1 MKTKFFYLFLIFIF
15 SMATSCQ
22 STGVSNRR
30 FFKGFSYKP
39 RPSSRSSTRINPY
52 SAGFIV
58 MGGQG
63 RMGNSLIDAE
73 NRDMNHM
80 PVQIFFGFRV
90 SKFRFALN
98 AEYSKV
104 SQSTDPLEVGNTNI
118 AGTGLAIGP
127 RLEYYDGLQSFG
139 VFYRASDSYRLDRP
153 DINNE
158 QHEYKSSSGVGV
170 QYTRRFAGRLGIVI
184 DYTKETFTES
194 LNTKNIN
201 WDRIG
206 IGLIYS
212 NFNKQRGRFGGWY

>member
-1 MKTKFFYLFLIFIF
+1 MKINFLYLFLTFIL

-22 STGVSNRR
+22 SAGPRR
-30 FFKGFSYKP
+30 KMFKGFSYKP
-39 RPSSRSSTRINPY
+39 RPASSSTSKNNPY

-63 RMGNSLIDAE
+63 SMGNSLVDAE
-73 NRDMNHM
+73 NRDMSHM
-80 PVQIFFGFRV
+80 PVQIFFGFRL

-118 AGTGLAIGP
+118 AGTGLAVGP
-127 RLEYYDGLQSFG
+127 RIDYYDGVQSFG
-139 VFYRASDSYRLDRP
+139 LFYRASDSYRLDRP
-153 DINNE
+153 DINNR
-158 QHEYKSSSGVGV
+158 QHEYKASNGLGL
-170 QYTRRFAGRLGIVI
+170 QYTRRIAGRLGVAI

-194 LNTKNIN
+194 LDTENIK
-201 WDRIG
+201 WDRIS

-212 NFNKQRGRFGGWY
+212 NFDKQQGRWGGWR

>member
-1 MKTKFFYLFLIFIF
+1 
-15 SMATSCQ
+15 MATSCQ
-22 STGVSNRR
+22 STGPRR
-30 FFKGFSYKP
+30 RLFKGFSFKP
-39 RPSSRSSTRINPY
+39 RPASSSTAKNNPY

-63 RMGNSLIDAE
+63 SMGNSLVDAE

-80 PVQIFFGFRV
+80 PVQIFFGFRF

-104 SQSTDPLEVGNTNI
+104 SQSTDPLEVSNTNI
-118 AGTGLAIGP
+118 AGTGLAVGP
-127 RLEYYDGLQSFG
+127 RLDYYDGVQSFG

-158 QHEYKSSSGVGV
+158 QHEYKSKNGIGI
-170 QYTRRFAGRLGIVI
+170 QYTRRLAGRLGVAI

-194 LNTKNIN
+194 LDTQNIK
-201 WDRIG
+201 WDRIS

-212 NFNKQRGRFGGWY
+212 NFDKQQGRWGGWR

>member
-1 MKTKFFYLFLIFIF
+1 MKFKILPLFLILIF
-15 SMATSCQ
+15 CMATSCQ
-22 STGVSNRR
+22 STGTGSRR
-30 FFKGFSYKP
+30 MFKGFSYKP
-39 RPSSRSSTRINPY
+39 RPTSSSSTKTNPY

-58 MGGQG
+58 TGGQG
-63 RMGNSLIDAE
+63 SMGNGLIDAE

-80 PVQIFFGFRV
+80 PVQIFFGFRF

-104 SQSTDPLEVGNTNI
+104 SQSTDPLEVDNTNI
-118 AGTGLAIGP
+118 AGTGLAVGP
-127 RLEYYDGLQSFG
+127 RLDYYDGKQSFG

-158 QHEYKSSSGVGV
+158 QREYKSTNGIGV
-170 QYTRRFAGRLGIVI
+170 QYTRRISGRLGIAI

-194 LNTKNIN
+194 LDTKNIN
-201 WDRIG
+201 WDRIS

-212 NFNKQRGRFGGWY
+212 NFDKQRGRFGGWY

>member
-1 MKTKFFYLFLIFIF
+1 MKTKFFYLFLIFIL
-15 SMATSCQ
+15 SLATSCQ
-22 STGVSNRR
+22 STGPRR
-30 FFKGFSYKP
+30 RLFKGFSFKP
-39 RPSSRSSTRINPY
+39 RPASSSTAKNNPY

-63 RMGNSLIDAE
+63 SMGNSLVDAE

-80 PVQIFFGFRV
+80 PVQIFFGFRF

-104 SQSTDPLEVGNTNI
+104 SQSTDPLDVSNTNI
-118 AGTGLAIGP
+118 AGTGLAVGP
-127 RLEYYDGLQSFG
+127 RLDYYDGIQSFG

-158 QHEYKSSSGVGV
+158 QHEYKSTNGIGI
-170 QYTRRFAGRLGIVI
+170 QYTRRLAGRLGVAI

-194 LNTKNIN
+194 LDTQNIK
-201 WDRIG
+201 WDRIS

-212 NFNKQRGRFGGWY
+212 NFDKQQGRWGGWR